1 MRFQALDG
9 WRGIAALWVA
19 LYHSPF
25 YGHLYGVPLVRN
37 AYLFVDL
44 FFVLSGF
51 VISHAYADRL
61 GDGKAVLV
69 FLIRRFGRLWP
80 LHAAVLSAFVGIELL
95 KYFGSR
101 HGLALHHEPFT
112 GSHGVVA
119 IAANLAL
126 VHSLGIYAHLTWK
139 SASSRVRRRR

>member
-9 WRGIAALWVA
+9 WRGIAALLVA

-61 GDGKAVLV
+61 ADGKSVLV

-80 LHAAVLSAFVGIELL
+80 LHTAVLAAFIRIELL
-95 KYFGSR
+95 QFFGPR
-101 HGLALHHEPFT
+101 PGLDLQPSPFARRPRIWAAVPNLPPLHFP
-112 GSHGVVA
+112 
-119 IAANLAL
+119 
-126 VHSLGIYAHLTWK
+126 
-139 SASSRVRRRR
+139 